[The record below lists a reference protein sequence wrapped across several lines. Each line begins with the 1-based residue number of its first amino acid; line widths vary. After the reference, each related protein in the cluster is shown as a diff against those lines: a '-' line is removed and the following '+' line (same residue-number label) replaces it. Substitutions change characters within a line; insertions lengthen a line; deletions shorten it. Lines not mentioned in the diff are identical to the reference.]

1 MDDKKFNFQF
11 RARKINLIL
20 HFLKYPL
27 KGGYFKIIC
36 FNKNYILYSLSQ
48 PINRLF
54 FTLAYYKDMKDP
66 PCQDYAKDNNNVYFR
81 HI

>member
-36 FNKNYILYSLSQ
+36 FNKN
-48 PINRLF
+48 
-54 FTLAYYKDMKDP
+54 
-66 PCQDYAKDNNNVYFR
+66 
-81 HI
+81 